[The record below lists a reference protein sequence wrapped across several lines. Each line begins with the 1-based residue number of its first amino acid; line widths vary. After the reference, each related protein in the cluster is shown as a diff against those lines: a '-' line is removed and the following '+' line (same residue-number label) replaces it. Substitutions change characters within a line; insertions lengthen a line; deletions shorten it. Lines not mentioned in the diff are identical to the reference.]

1 MYNWPNDWVIK
12 QSFNPQTMNKAY
24 WFIDD
29 NASLEVWGGD
39 KHYSWKSRNTNYRM
53 ICYNCK
59 EMGQTT
65 VWKLKTKPSA

>member
-39 KHYSWKSRNTNYRM
+39 KHYSWQLELLT
-53 ICYNCK
+53 I
-59 EMGQTT
+59 EWFVTT
-65 VWKLKTKPSA
+65 VRKWGKQRCEN